1 MPKKR
6 KFHYAFA
13 VAGAYCLVIPAIYL
27 FSNPFSMYMLP
38 IVEDLGITR
47 GMYSLHQTV
56 HEIISA
62 IAYFLYVRMQKRFG
76 LRELASMGL
85 LCAAL
90 SALCYSTAH
99 SLPLLFLGGALSA
112 LIWPLSSQV
121 TAGSIVNNWFAKK
134 SATVISVI
142 FGCGNIA
149 GFFNAKII
157 AYWIGTYGWRRSMV
171 NTLIVML
178 VVAAVAYL
186 IIRSHPSEKGL
197 RAWGAPEGAAD
208 APVPAAEPDPS
219 TLPGAV
225 FQDSVR
231 SGKLYCAYA
240 WCFITGIIVYPVV
253 GIIPAQLQDIGFSS
267 SAVSSAVGIMS
278 IGSLVLLIPLG
289 QVIDRWGIR
298 LATVATVASYLGMIA
313 LLLTITPATPFL
325 ATVAGFLMGAA
336 ILLYTILPLFMK
348 EVFGFREFAKFMSYS
363 VIFRTV
369 GNAIGSPLLNF
380 VYDHVGSYRAVLLV
394 FAAISVLLLVFG
406 VIATGKKNPLWV
418 ETRPGYPG
426 YNGPEQPEEQPA

>member
-1 MPKKR
+1 MQKQR
-6 KFHYAFA
+6 RFHYAFA

-27 FSNPFSMYMLP
+27 FSNPFSLYMLP

-47 GMYSLHQTV
+47 GIYSLHQTV

-62 IAYFLYVRMQKRFG
+62 IAYFLYVQMQKRFG

-99 SLPLLFLGGALSA
+99 SLPLLFLGGAFSA

-134 SATVISVI
+134 SATVISII

-157 AYWIGTYGWRRSMV
+157 AYWISAYGWRRSMV
-171 NTLIVML
+171 NTLVVML
-178 VVAAVAYL
+178 VVAAIAYL
-186 IIRSHPSEKGL
+186 VIRSHPGEKGL
-197 RAWGAPEGAAD
+197 RAWGAPENAAD
-208 APVPAAEPDPS
+208 KAAPVAEPDPS

-225 FQDSVR
+225 FQHSVR
-231 SGKLYCAYA
+231 NIKLYCAYA

-267 SAVSSAVGIMS
+267 AAVSSAVGIMS

-298 LATVATVASYLGMIA
+298 LATVACVASYLGMIF
-313 LLLTITPATPFL
+313 LLLTITPAAPFL

-380 VYDHVGSYRAVLLV
+380 VYDHVGSYRVVLLV
-394 FAAISVLLLVFG
+394 FAAISVLLLVFS
-406 VIATGKKNPLWV
+406 VMATSKKNPLWV

-426 YNGPEQPEEQPA
+426 GPKL

>member
-1 MPKKR
+1 MQTKGR
-6 KFHYAFA
+6 FHYAFA
-13 VAGAYCLVIPAIYL
+13 VAAAYCLVIPAIYL
-27 FSNPFSMYMLP
+27 FSNPFSMYMVP
-38 IVEDLGITR
+38 IVEDLHISR
-47 GMYSLHQTV
+47 GTYSLHQTI

-62 IAYFLYVRMQKRFG
+62 IAYFLYVKAQKRFG
-76 LRELASMGL
+76 LRELATMGL

-90 SALCYSTAH
+90 AAVCYAVAH
-99 SLPLLFLGGALSA
+99 GVPLLFLGGAFSA

-157 AYWIGTYGWRRSMV
+157 AYWISHYGWRRSMLY
-171 NTLIVML
+171 TMAVML
-178 VVAAVAYL
+178 VVAVIAYAV
-186 IIRSHPSEKGL
+186 IRSHPSEKGL
-197 RAWGAPEGAAD
+197 HAWGTPQGGEQSD
-208 APVPAAEPDPS
+208 EVEEDDPS
-219 TLPGAV
+219 KLPGAD
-225 FQDSVR
+225 FNTSMKNI
-231 SGKLYCAYA
+231 KLYSAYA

-253 GIIPAQLQDIGFSS
+253 GIFSAQLTDIGLDAAAISN
-267 SAVSSAVGIMS
+267 AVGIMS

-298 LATVATVASYLGMIA
+298 PATVACVLSYLGTIA
-313 LLLTITPATPFL
+313 LLLTVSPATPVL

-336 ILLYTILPLFMK
+336 ILLFTILPLFMK

-369 GNAIGSPLLNF
+369 GNAIGSPMLNF
-380 VYDHVGSYRAVLLV
+380 VYDYAGSYRIVLLV
-394 FAAISVLLLVFG
+394 FAGISLLLLLFG
-406 VIATGKKNPLWV
+406 CIATSKKNPLWV

-426 YNGPEQPEEQPA
+426 YVEN

>member
-90 SALCYSTAH
+90 SAVCYSTAH

-134 SATVISVI
+134 SATVISII

-149 GFFNAKII
+149 GFFNTKII
-157 AYWIGTYGWRRSMV
+157 AYWIGTYGWRQSMV
-171 NTLIVML
+171 NTLIVMV
-178 VVAAVAYL
+178 VVAAIAYL

-197 RAWGAPEGAAD
+197 RAWGAPESTAD
-208 APVPAAEPDPS
+208 APAAVTEPDPN

-231 SGKLYCAYA
+231 NCKLYCAYA

-253 GIIPAQLQDIGFSS
+253 GIIPAQLKDIGFSS

-380 VYDHVGSYRAVLLV
+380 VYDHVGSYRIVLLV

-406 VIATGKKNPLWV
+406 VIATSKKNPLWV

-426 YNGPEQPEEQPA
+426 YNGPEQPA

>member
-1 MPKKR
+1 MQNKKA
-6 KFHYAFA
+6 FHYAFA

-27 FSNPFSMYMLP
+27 FSNPFSLYMLP
-38 IVEDLGITR
+38 IVEDLGISR

-56 HEIISA
+56 HELISA
-62 IAYFLYVRMQKRFG
+62 VAYFMYVRIQKKFG
-76 LRELASMGL
+76 LRELATMGL

-90 SALCYSTAH
+90 SAICYSTAH
-99 SLPLLFLGGALSA
+99 SLPLLFIGGALSA
-112 LIWPLSSQV
+112 MIWPLASQV

-134 SATVISVI
+134 SGTVISII

-157 AYWIGTYGWRRSMV
+157 AHWIEHYGWRRSMFY
-171 NTLIVML
+171 TMIIML
-178 VVAAVAYL
+178 VVAAIAYL
-186 IIRSHPSEKGL
+186 VIRSHPSEKGV
-197 RAWGAPEGAAD
+197 RAWGAPEGTEGE
-208 APVPAAEPDPS
+208 PAITAEPDPN

-225 FQDSVR
+225 FKDSVR
-231 SGKLYCAYA
+231 NVKLYSAYA
-240 WCFITGIIVYPVV
+240 WCFITGIIVYPVQ
-253 GIIPAQLQDIGFSS
+253 GIIPAQLQDIGFDAA
-267 SAVSSAVGIMS
+267 AVSSAVGIMS

-298 LATVATVASYLGMIA
+298 LATVACVASYIGMIV
-313 LLLTITPATPFL
+313 LLLTITPSATFL

-363 VIFRTV
+363 VIFRTI
-369 GNAIGSPLLNF
+369 GNALGSPMLNF
-380 VYDHVGSYRAVLLV
+380 VYDHVGSYRIVLLM
-394 FAAISVLLLVFG
+394 FAVISVLLLVFG
-406 VIATGKKNPLWV
+406 VIATSKKNPLWV

-426 YNGPEQPEEQPA
+426 YVAPKESASV

>member
-1 MPKKR
+1 MQKK
-6 KFHYAFA
+6 KAFHYAFA

-27 FSNPFSMYMLP
+27 FSNPFSMYMVP

-62 IAYFLYVRMQKRFG
+62 IAYFLYVRIQKKFG
-76 LRELASMGL
+76 LREIATMGL
-85 LCAAL
+85 VCAAL
-90 SALCYSTAH
+90 AALCYSVAH
-99 SLPLLFLGGALSA
+99 SLPLLFLGGAFSA

-134 SATVISVI
+134 SATVISII
-142 FGCGNIA
+142 FGCGTIA

-157 AYWIGTYGWRRSMV
+157 AHWIGFYGWRRSMM
-171 NTLIVML
+171 NTLVVML
-178 VVAAVAYL
+178 VVAAIAYL
-186 IIRSHPSEKGL
+186 LIRSHPSEKGTY
-197 RAWGAPEGAAD
+197 AWGAPEGAAGL
-208 APVPAAEPDPS
+208 PAKTQEPDPS

-225 FQDSVR
+225 FKDSVKNL
-231 SGKLYCAYA
+231 KLYSAYA

-253 GIIPAQLQDIGFSS
+253 GIIPAQLQDIGFSA

-298 LATVATVASYLGMIA
+298 PATVACVVSYLGMIA
-313 LLLTITPATPFL
+313 LLLTITPAAPFL

-336 ILLYTILPLFMK
+336 ILLFTILPLFMK

-363 VIFRTV
+363 VIFRTI

-380 VYDHVGSYRAVLLV
+380 VYDHVGSYRIVLLV

-406 VIATGKKNPLWV
+406 VIATSKKNPLWV
-418 ETRPGYPG
+418 ETRPGYPN
-426 YNGPEQPEEQPA
+426 YAGPKQAAEQSV

>member
-1 MPKKR
+1 MQTKG

-27 FSNPFSMYMLP
+27 FSNPFSLYMVP
-38 IVEDLGITR
+38 IVEDLNISR
-47 GMYSLHQTV
+47 GEYSLHQTV

-62 IAYFLYVRMQKRFG
+62 IAYFMYVRVQKKFG
-76 LRELASMGL
+76 LRELATMGL

-90 SALCYSTAH
+90 SAVCYAFSH
-99 SLPLLFLGGALSA
+99 SLPLLFLAGAFSA

-134 SATVISVI
+134 SATVISII

-157 AYWIGTYGWRRSMV
+157 AYWIGNYGWRKSMLY
-171 NTLIVML
+171 TMIVLL
-178 VVAAVAYL
+178 VVAAIAYL
-186 IIRSHPSEKGL
+186 VIRSHPSDKGI
-197 RAWGAPEGAAD
+197 RAWGVPENGVLED
-208 APVPAAEPDPS
+208 AKEESDP
-219 TLPGAV
+219 TKLPGAV
-225 FQDSVR
+225 FSESVKNI
-231 SGKLYCAYA
+231 KLYSAFA

-253 GIIPAQLQDIGFSS
+253 GIFSAQLYDVGLDA

-298 LATVATVASYLGMIA
+298 PATIACVASYLGTIA
-313 LLLTITPATPFL
+313 LLLTVNPNTPFL

-336 ILLYTILPLFMK
+336 ILLFTILPLFMK

-363 VIFRTV
+363 VIFRTI

-380 VYDHVGSYRAVLLV
+380 VYDHVGSYRIVLLV
-394 FAAISVLLLVFG
+394 FAGISLLLLVFG
-406 VIATGKKNPLWV
+406 VISTDKKAPLWK

-426 YNGPEQPEEQPA
+426 YVEPEENA